1 MYPSL
6 NTNAAA
12 PLSYSSPVTR
22 FDVET
27 PDLDLVHGLIADSR
41 SAWREFSRRYGALM
55 YRSISRVL
63 NRFSYLTEDDCQE
76 VYSTLCLQLIAA
88 DKKKLRSYDDGRG
101 IKLSTWLGL
110 LANHAAYDHLRRRR
124 REPHTEE
131 LGVVETTLS
140 TERLSPFERC
150 AVKQEA
156 TQVATLLADLSEKD
170 REFMVLYYGEGLNA
184 EQVAVEMGIS
194 VKTVYSKKHK
204 IRTRLANI
212 LAQHEAA

>member
-6 NTNAAA
+6 AHAAA
-12 PLSYSSPVTR
+12 PVAFSSTLRR
-22 FDVET
+22 FDGET
-27 PDLDLVHGLIADSR
+27 PDIELVRGLIADSA

-88 DKKKLRSYDDGRG
+88 DKKKLRSFDDTRG
-101 IKLSTWLGL
+101 VKLSTWLGL
-110 LANHAAYDHLRRRR
+110 LANHCAYDHLRRRR
-124 REPHTEE
+124 REPNTED
-131 LGVVETTLS
+131 LGSVETLS
-140 TERLSPFERC
+140 TERPSPFDRC
-150 AVKQEA
+150 ALRQEA
-156 TQVATLLADLSEKD
+156 TRVAGLLTDLSDKD
-170 REFMVLYYGEGLNA
+170 REFMVLYYGEGLEA
-184 EQVAVEMGIS
+184 EQVAAEMGIS

-204 IRTRLANI
+204 IRARLANI

>member
-6 NTNAAA
+6 NTHPATTVTYPSTA
-12 PLSYSSPVTR
+12 TR
-22 FDVET
+22 FDGDT
-27 PDLDLVHGLIADSR
+27 PDVELVNGLIADSP

-76 VYSTLCLQLIAA
+76 VYSSLCLQLIAA

-101 IKLSTWLGL
+101 IKLTTWLGL

-124 REPHTEE
+124 REPNTED
-131 LGVVETTLS
+131 LGSIETTLS
-140 TERLSPFERC
+140 TERPSPFERC
-150 AVKQEA
+150 AIKQEA
-156 TQVATLLADLSEKD
+156 TRVASLLADLSEKD
-170 REFMVLYYGEGLNA
+170 REFMVLYYGEGLDA
-184 EQVAVEMGIS
+184 EQVAVELGIS

-204 IRTRLANI
+204 IRARLANI